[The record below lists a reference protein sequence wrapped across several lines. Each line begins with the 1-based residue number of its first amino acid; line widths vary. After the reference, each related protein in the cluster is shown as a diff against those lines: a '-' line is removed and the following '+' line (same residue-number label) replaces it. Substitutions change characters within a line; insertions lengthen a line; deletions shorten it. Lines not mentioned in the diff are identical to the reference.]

1 VRVLINAL
9 SVTNLSGRAVLLG
22 HLAPLARWTEGRHDF
37 VVLFHRANR
46 DLCRDL
52 GPNVGWLECPAAT
65 ARWQVRAVWERRGLV
80 RLAREQRADVLMMF
94 SGTAAGRLPLPQ
106 VVFAMNPWCFVR
118 RAQYGPRQRLKARL
132 QRWAYRRAVERADL
146 MVYLSDYLR
155 REYRANA
162 GGKWGNDEVAHAPL
176 AEDVRRAAREIE
188 VERRPGRILCVSAM
202 LPHKGVETVLGA
214 LTRLRARGIPTDLV
228 LVGGWPDPRYER
240 SIRRLIR
247 REGLER
253 HVRVEGYVERDAL
266 FRHYAGA
273 RVFCLMSWCES
284 FGIPALEAQAFG
296 TPVVSSDCCAIPEVC
311 GAGGLFPPPDDVAG
325 TARALERLLTDE
337 TCWRESAARARANAE
352 GFTPERCTRPLL
364 RMFSL
369 GREACSE

>member
-37 VVLFHRANR
+37 VVLFHRTNR

-52 GPNVGWLECPAAT
+52 GPNVRWLECPAAT
-65 ARWQVRAVWERRGLV
+65 ARWQVRVVWERHGLR
-80 RLAREQRADVLMMF
+80 RLAREQRADLLMMF
-94 SGTAAGRLPLPQ
+94 SGTAAGGIGLPQ
-106 VVFAMNPWCFVR
+106 VVFAMNPWCFVH
-118 RAQYGPRQRLKARL
+118 RAQRGVRQRLKARL
-132 QRWAYRRAVERADL
+132 QRWAYRRAVARADL
-146 MVYLSDYLR
+146 MIYLSDYLR
-155 REYRANA
+155 RAYRANA
-162 GGKWGNDEVAHAPL
+162 GGAAGPDAVAHMPL
-176 AEDVRRAAREIE
+176 SEDVRRAAREIE
-188 VERRPGRILCVSAM
+188 VERPPGRILCVSAM

-214 LTRLRARGIPTDLV
+214 LTRLRARGIPAHLV
-228 LVGGWPDPRYER
+228 LVGGWPDRRYER
-240 SIRRLIR
+240 KIRRLIR
-247 REGLER
+247 HDGLEKD
-253 HVRVEGYVERDAL
+253 VRIEGHVERDAL
-266 FRHYAGA
+266 FRHYAEA

-311 GAGGLFPPPDDVAG
+311 GAGGIFPPPGDVAG

-337 TCWRESAARARANAE
+337 TCWREAAARARANAE